1 MNYGLGENL
10 TLGILDLFGSEGYI
24 LRDGDNLG
32 KFDAKSDV
40 GIFLGYST
48 MSKAYRFYNQNS

>member
-40 GIFLGYST
+40 GIFLAYST
-48 MSKAYRFYNQNS
+48 TSKAYRVYN